1 MLKKGARAGDIPVTD
16 AAGVETSLAQ
26 FRRRGHV
33 VLVYEPAGA
42 ADRWAILRRKL
53 TQEAQRWTW
62 LQATFV
68 RPIHPPERLKPGAYL
83 ISRWG
88 DVIETYPPDGW
99 NLDQIEKDILT
110 FEAQD
115 CCDLKNAP

>member
-1 MLKKGARAGDIPVTD
+1 MLKKGARAGDIPVVD

-33 VLVYEPAGA
+33 VLVHEAFGA
-42 ADRWAILRRKL
+42 ADRWAILRKRVA
-53 TQEAQRWTW
+53 QEGQRWTW

-68 RPIHPPERLKPGAYL
+68 RPVHPPESLEPGAYL
-83 ISRWG
+83 VSRWG

-99 NLDQIEKDILT
+99 SLDRLEKDILY

-115 CCDLKNAP
+115 CCDLQKAP